1 MLDRTMLLSVLA
13 SLGALVFV
21 LELVRRRKLG
31 EGYSLLWLATAVV
44 MLIFSLWRDLLH
56 SIAAL
61 VGIAY
66 PPNLLFLV
74 ALLFVL
80 FILLYFSTVITRLAQ
95 ENKDIAQQIALL
107 RYEIEQANARLE
119 ALQAASTR
127 EVNADEE
134 QA

>member
-1 MLDRTMLLSVLA
+1 MLDRTMILSVLA

-21 LELVRRRKLG
+21 LELVRRRKLR

-56 SIAAL
+56 GIAAL
-61 VGIAY
+61 VGVAY

-95 ENKDIAQQIALL
+95 ENKDIAQQVALL

-127 EVNADEE
+127 EIYPDEE
-134 QA
+134 QT